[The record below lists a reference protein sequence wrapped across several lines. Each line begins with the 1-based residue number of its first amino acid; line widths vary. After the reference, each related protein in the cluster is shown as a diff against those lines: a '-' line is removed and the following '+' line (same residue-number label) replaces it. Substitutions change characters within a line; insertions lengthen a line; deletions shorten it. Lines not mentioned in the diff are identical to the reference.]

1 MTAKTPTELE
11 EEFKLK
17 ISKLPETLKELYEKP
32 ITTPKE
38 EMCEKL
44 LELAEAGD
52 EKAREIYE
60 EACK

>member
-1 MTAKTPTELE
+1 MTTRTQTELE
-11 EEFKLK
+11 AEFQLK
-17 ISKLPETLKELYEKP
+17 IKKLAETLKEIYEKP
-32 ITTPKE
+32 PTLTKE

-52 EKAREIYE
+52 RIAQELHE

>member
-1 MTAKTPTELE
+1 MTTELE
-11 EEFKLK
+11 TEFKLK
-17 ISKLPETLKELYEKP
+17 IKKLPETLKELYEKP

-52 EKAREIYE
+52 RIAQELHE